1 MKRLRRRDIALLGL
15 AALLLA
21 LLPAEAESG
30 RVFRV
35 GLLWPAF
42 FPEAIDVFVDELRQ
56 LGYEEGRNLVLDRR
70 VVETAERNAPLAAEL
85 ITLKPDVLVGSGPNQ
100 AIALKRAT
108 ASIPIVLASV
118 SDPVDLGI
126 VDSLPRPGGNVTGVA
141 NFNPELAGKRLEL
154 ISESVP
160 GAARIAI
167 LFSPANP
174 AGVAQLQ
181 ETVAAAATRGLVL
194 VPAPVRS
201 SEEVP
206 DALRR
211 VVEEK
216 ADALIVL
223 AQVQFSTGY
232 AGIIE
237 FAVQNRL
244 PTIFAFARWVR
255 AGGLMSYGADPTDS
269 SRRAA
274 AYVDKI
280 LKGAKPAD
288 LPVENPTRFEL
299 VVNLKTAKALGL
311 TIPPL
316 ILARADEVIE

>member
-1 MKRLRRRDIALLGL
+1 LRRPEIALLAL

-21 LLPAEAESG
+21 LPPAEGESG

-42 FPEAIDVFVDELRQ
+42 VPESIDVFVDELRQ

-70 VVETAERNAPLAAEL
+70 VVETAEQNAALAAEL

-100 AIALKRAT
+100 AMALKRAT

-118 SDPVDLGI
+118 SDPVGLGI

-141 NFNPELAGKRLEL
+141 NYNPELAGKRLEM

-160 GAARIAI
+160 GSARIAI

-181 ETVAAAATRGLVL
+181 ETVAAAATRSLVL
-194 VPAPVRS
+194 VPAPARS
-201 SEEVP
+201 AEEVP
-206 DALRR
+206 GALRR

-223 AQVQFSTGY
+223 AQVQISTAY

-244 PTIFAFARWVR
+244 PTIFPFARWVR
-255 AGGLMSYGADPTDS
+255 AGGLMSYGVDPGDS